1 MNEVGKIYYE
11 LLFNKYL
18 LNIYFTLLMSDSRMY
33 EAVLWSQKNLKFKI
47 KQNIFVLRMFQ
58 NDHGYYRKLTEGL
71 R

>member
-33 EAVLWSQKNLKFKI
+33 EAVLWSQKTLNFKI
-47 KQNIFVLRMFQ
+47 KQNIIILRMFQ

>member
-33 EAVLWSQKNLKFKI
+33 EAVLWSQKKLKI
-47 KQNIFVLRMFQ
+47 QNKTKYFR
-58 NDHGYYRKLTEGL
+58 T
-71 R
+71 